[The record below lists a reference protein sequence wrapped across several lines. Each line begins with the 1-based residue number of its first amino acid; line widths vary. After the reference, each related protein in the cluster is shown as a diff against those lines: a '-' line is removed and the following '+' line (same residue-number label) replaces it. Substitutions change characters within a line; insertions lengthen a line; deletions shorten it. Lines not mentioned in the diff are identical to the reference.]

1 MIKPVKMKKIYLAI
15 PRRYETE
22 ILEEIGKLGA
32 IQLISERAMI
42 GEEPENLDL
51 YDRFLRIDERVN
63 TLINTLYNI
72 REKFSPSLS
81 KQQSKHIPQY
91 EEIKPLKTTLDEI
104 KAYVSDYEKK
114 IDELT
119 RKVDLLQKEL
129 EDLNITKDRLL
140 LMQASDIDI
149 TSIGDHK
156 FIFVKVGLLN
166 NALIPKLDEY
176 LRDFKVIYDVK
187 QVKPRESLVIIVA
200 LNEYKANVEK
210 ALTLLN
216 FNEFKFPE
224 NLPSNPKEA
233 LEDLNN
239 RISSKINELENLTK
253 TVQEIRRDL
262 RSRRDYVA
270 FLREAKTSL
279 LRTKNLSIIQ
289 GWVLER
295 SIKILES
302 KVSQLTGKVFYL
314 KIEDPR
320 EDEDVPVELANKG
333 LLKHFE
339 LLTVV
344 QGIPNY
350 KEIDP
355 TLIYSIL
362 FPIMYGMMF
371 GDVGNGLVILIW
383 GFLFYRRSKPFLGIP
398 KRALNRLGIIMMI
411 GGLSAMIFG
420 VLYGSVFLYETLFHP
435 LWLRPTENINGIIVI
450 ALEFGVVQ
458 LIIALILNIINNIS
472 RGEIKEAVF
481 SGKGVIG
488 LAYYI
493 IGVLLA
499 IKLIK
504 GGLQLS
510 LFLAPD
516 NQPLTFTALA
526 LLVIIFLSPTIK
538 HIGSHYSL
546 GENMIEG
553 FGEFIEVF
561 LSYITNSISY
571 VRLAAFAIAH
581 GVLASFAHILGES
594 IGLIPSLLL
603 VNIIVILIEGFAA
616 GIQSIRLIY
625 YEFSTKFFRGNG
637 TRFKP
642 IKLTITE

>member
-1 MIKPVKMKKIYLAI
+1 MKKIYLAV

-22 ILEEIGKLGA
+22 VLEEIGKLGA
-32 IQLISERAMI
+32 IQLISERASI

-63 TLINTLYNI
+63 TLLNTLYNI
-72 REKFSPSLS
+72 KEKFSPSLL
-81 KQQSKHIPQY
+81 KQRTKPVPLVT
-91 EEIKPLKTTLDEI
+91 EETRSLKITIDEI
-104 KAYVSDYEKK
+104 KMYVNDYEKK
-114 IDELT
+114 VDELT
-119 RKVDLLQKEL
+119 RKVDILQKEL
-129 EDLNITKDRLL
+129 EELSTVRDRLT
-140 LMQASDIDI
+140 LMQASDVDI
-149 TSIGDHK
+149 SSIGDHK
-156 FIFVKVGLLN
+156 FIFVKVGLLSN
-166 NALIPKLDEY
+166 TLIPKLDEY
-176 LRDFKVIYDVK
+176 LRDFKVVYDVK
-187 QVKPRESLVIIVA
+187 QVRPRESLVIIAA
-200 LNEYKANVEK
+200 LNEYKVNVEK

-224 NLPSNPKEA
+224 KIPSNPKEA
-233 LEDLNN
+233 LEDLDK
-239 RISSKINELENLTK
+239 RISLKINELENLTK
-253 TVQEIRRDL
+253 TIQEVRKEL
-262 RSRRDYVA
+262 KSRRDYVS
-270 FLREAKTSL
+270 FLREAKASL

-289 GWVLER
+289 GWIPEN
-295 SIKILES
+295 SIKILEN
-302 KVSQLTGKVFYL
+302 KVTELTSKVFYL
-314 KIEDPR
+314 KVEDPR
-320 EDEDVPVELANKG
+320 EDEEVPVQLSNRG

-371 GDVGNGLVILIW
+371 GDVGNGLIILIW
-383 GFLFYRRSKPFLGIP
+383 GLLFYKRSKPFLGIP
-398 KRALNRLGIIMMI
+398 RRALNRLGIIMMI

-420 VLYGSVFLYETLFHP
+420 VLYGSVFLDETLLHP
-435 LWLRPTENINGIIVI
+435 LWLRPTENINTIMAI
-450 ALEFGVVQ
+450 ALEFGVAQ

-472 RGEIKEAVF
+472 RGEIKEAIF

-488 LAYYI
+488 LIYYI
-493 IGVLLA
+493 IGIILA
-499 IKLIK
+499 INLIK

-510 LFLAPD
+510 LFLAPQ
-516 NQPLTFTALA
+516 NQPLTFSALA
-526 LLVIIFLSPTIK
+526 MLAIIFLSPTIK
-538 HIGSHYSL
+538 HIGSHHSL
-546 GENMIEG
+546 GENLIEG

-642 IKLTITE
+642 IKLTIAE

>member
-22 ILEEIGKLGA
+22 VLEEIGKLGA
-32 IQLISERAMI
+32 IQLISERATI

-51 YDRFLRIDERVN
+51 YDRFLRIDERIN
-63 TLINTLYNI
+63 TLTNTLYNI
-72 REKFSPSLS
+72 REKFSSS
-81 KQQSKHIPQY
+81 SQKQQSKPTPQY
-91 EEIKPLKTTLDEI
+91 EEIKTLKTTLNEI
-104 KAYVSDYEKK
+104 KMYVNDYEKK
-114 IDELT
+114 VDELT
-119 RKVDLLQKEL
+119 RRVDMLQKEL
-129 EDLNITKDRLL
+129 EELSIIKERLS

-149 TSIGDHK
+149 NSVGDHK

-176 LRDFKVIYDVK
+176 LRDFKVVYDVK
-187 QVKPRESLVIIVA
+187 QVKPRESLVVIVA
-200 LNEYKANVEK
+200 LNEYKTNVEK

-233 LEDLNN
+233 LEDLDK
-239 RISSKINELENLTK
+239 RISLKINELEDLTK
-253 TVQEIRRDL
+253 TVQEVRKDL
-262 RSRRDYVA
+262 RSRRDYVG
-270 FLREAKTSL
+270 FLREAKASL
-279 LRTKNLSIIQ
+279 LRTKNLSIVQ
-289 GWVLER
+289 GWIPERLIKNLEN
-295 SIKILES
+295 
-302 KVSQLTGKVFYL
+302 KVSQLTSKIFYL
-314 KIEDPR
+314 KVEDPR
-320 EDEDVPVELANKG
+320 EDEEVPVELANKG

-344 QGIPNY
+344 QGIPSY

-371 GDVGNGLVILIW
+371 GDVGNGLIILIW
-383 GFLFYRRSKPFLGIP
+383 GFLFYKRSKPFLGIP
-398 KRALNRLGIIMMI
+398 RRALNRLGIIMMI

-420 VLYGSVFLYETLFHP
+420 ILYGSVFLDETLLHP
-435 LWLRPTENINGIIVI
+435 LWLRPTENINGIMAI
-450 ALEFGVVQ
+450 ALEFGVAQ

-488 LAYYI
+488 LVYYI
-493 IGVLLA
+493 VGIILA

-510 LFLAPD
+510 LFLTPD
-516 NQPLTFTALA
+516 NQPLTFSALA
-526 LLVIIFLSPTIK
+526 LLAIIFLSPTIK
-538 HIGSHYSL
+538 HIGSHHSL

-594 IGLIPSLLL
+594 IGLLPSLLL

-625 YEFSTKFFRGNG
+625 YEFSTKFFKGNG

-642 IKLTITE
+642 IKLIITE

>member
-1 MIKPVKMKKIYLAI
+1 MKKIYLAI

-22 ILEEIGKLGA
+22 VLEEIGKLGA
-32 IQLISERAMI
+32 IQLISERATI

-51 YDRFLRIDERVN
+51 YDRFLRIDERIN
-63 TLINTLYNI
+63 TLTNTLYNI
-72 REKFSPSLS
+72 REKFSSS
-81 KQQSKHIPQY
+81 SQKQQSKSTPQY
-91 EEIKPLKTTLDEI
+91 EEIKTLKTTLNEI
-104 KAYVSDYEKK
+104 KMYVNDYEKK
-114 IDELT
+114 VDELT
-119 RKVDLLQKEL
+119 RRVDMLQKEL
-129 EDLNITKDRLL
+129 EELSIIKERLS

-149 TSIGDHK
+149 NSVGDHK

-176 LRDFKVIYDVK
+176 LRDFKVVYDVK
-187 QVKPRESLVIIVA
+187 QVKPRESLVVIVA
-200 LNEYKANVEK
+200 LNEYKTNVEK

-233 LEDLNN
+233 LEDLDK
-239 RISSKINELENLTK
+239 RISLKINELEDLTK
-253 TVQEIRRDL
+253 TVQEVRKDL
-262 RSRRDYVA
+262 RSRRDYVG
-270 FLREAKTSL
+270 FLREAKASL
-279 LRTKNLSIIQ
+279 LRTKNLSIVQ
-289 GWVLER
+289 GWIPERLIKNLEN
-295 SIKILES
+295 
-302 KVSQLTGKVFYL
+302 KVSQLTSKIFYL
-314 KIEDPR
+314 KVEDPR
-320 EDEDVPVELANKG
+320 EDEEVPVELANKG

-344 QGIPNY
+344 QGIPSY

-371 GDVGNGLVILIW
+371 GDVGNGLIILIW
-383 GFLFYRRSKPFLGIP
+383 GFLFYKRSKPFLGIP
-398 KRALNRLGIIMMI
+398 RRALNRLGIIMMI

-420 VLYGSVFLYETLFHP
+420 ILYGSVFLDETLLHP
-435 LWLRPTENINGIIVI
+435 LWLRPTENINGIMAI
-450 ALEFGVVQ
+450 ALEFGVAQ

-488 LAYYI
+488 LVYYI
-493 IGVLLA
+493 VGIILA

-510 LFLAPD
+510 LFLTPD
-516 NQPLTFTALA
+516 NQPLTFSALA
-526 LLVIIFLSPTIK
+526 LLAIIFLSPTIK
-538 HIGSHYSL
+538 HIGSHHSL

-594 IGLIPSLLL
+594 IGLLPSLLL

-625 YEFSTKFFRGNG
+625 YEFSTKFFKGNG

-642 IKLTITE
+642 IKLIITE

>member
-1 MIKPVKMKKIYLAI
+1 VIKPVKMKKIYLAI

-22 ILEEIGKLGA
+22 VLEEIGKLGA
-32 IQLISERAMI
+32 IQLISERATI

-51 YDRFLRIDERVN
+51 YDRFLRIDERIN
-63 TLINTLYNI
+63 TLTNTLYNI
-72 REKFSPSLS
+72 REKFSSS
-81 KQQSKHIPQY
+81 SQKQQSKPTPQY
-91 EEIKPLKTTLDEI
+91 EEIKTLKTTLNEI
-104 KAYVSDYEKK
+104 KMYVNDYEKK
-114 IDELT
+114 VDELT
-119 RKVDLLQKEL
+119 RRVDMLQKEL
-129 EDLNITKDRLL
+129 EELSIIKERLS

-149 TSIGDHK
+149 NSVGDHK

-176 LRDFKVIYDVK
+176 LRDFKVVYDVK
-187 QVKPRESLVIIVA
+187 QVKPRESLVVIVA
-200 LNEYKANVEK
+200 LNEYKTNVEK

-233 LEDLNN
+233 LEDLDK
-239 RISSKINELENLTK
+239 RISLKINELEDLTK
-253 TVQEIRRDL
+253 TVQEVRKDL
-262 RSRRDYVA
+262 RSRRDYVG
-270 FLREAKTSL
+270 FLREAKASL
-279 LRTKNLSIIQ
+279 LRTKNLSIVQ
-289 GWVLER
+289 GWIPERLIKNLEN
-295 SIKILES
+295 
-302 KVSQLTGKVFYL
+302 KVSQLTSKIFYL
-314 KIEDPR
+314 KVEDPR
-320 EDEDVPVELANKG
+320 EDEEVPVELANKG

-344 QGIPNY
+344 QGIPSY

-371 GDVGNGLVILIW
+371 GDVGNGLIILIW
-383 GFLFYRRSKPFLGIP
+383 GFLFYKRSKPFLGIP
-398 KRALNRLGIIMMI
+398 RRALNRLGIIMMI

-420 VLYGSVFLYETLFHP
+420 ILYGSVFLDETLLHP
-435 LWLRPTENINGIIVI
+435 LWLRPTENINGIMAI
-450 ALEFGVVQ
+450 ALEFGVAQ

-488 LAYYI
+488 LVYYI
-493 IGVLLA
+493 VGIILA

-510 LFLAPD
+510 LFLTPD
-516 NQPLTFTALA
+516 NQPLTFSALA
-526 LLVIIFLSPTIK
+526 LLAIIFLSPTIK
-538 HIGSHYSL
+538 HIGSHHSL

-594 IGLIPSLLL
+594 IGLLPSLLL

-625 YEFSTKFFRGNG
+625 YEFSTKFFKGNG

-642 IKLTITE
+642 IKLIITE

>member
-1 MIKPVKMKKIYLAI
+1 MKKIYLAI

-22 ILEEIGKLGA
+22 VLEEIGKLGA
-32 IQLISERAMI
+32 IQLISERATI

-51 YDRFLRIDERVN
+51 YDRFLRIDERIN
-63 TLINTLYNI
+63 TLTNTLYNI
-72 REKFSPSLS
+72 REKFSSS
-81 KQQSKHIPQY
+81 SQKQQSKPTPQY
-91 EEIKPLKTTLDEI
+91 EEIKTLKTTLNEI
-104 KAYVSDYEKK
+104 KMYVNDYEKK
-114 IDELT
+114 VDELT
-119 RKVDLLQKEL
+119 RRVDMLQKEL
-129 EDLNITKDRLL
+129 EELSIIKERLS

-149 TSIGDHK
+149 NSVGDHK

-176 LRDFKVIYDVK
+176 LRDFKVVYDVK
-187 QVKPRESLVIIVA
+187 QVKPRESLVVIVA
-200 LNEYKANVEK
+200 LNEYKTNVEK

-233 LEDLNN
+233 LEDLDK
-239 RISSKINELENLTK
+239 RISLKINELEDLTK
-253 TVQEIRRDL
+253 TVQEVRKDL
-262 RSRRDYVA
+262 RSRRDYVG
-270 FLREAKTSL
+270 FLREAKASL
-279 LRTKNLSIIQ
+279 LRTKNLSIVQ
-289 GWVLER
+289 GWIPERLIKNLEN
-295 SIKILES
+295 
-302 KVSQLTGKVFYL
+302 KVSQLTSKIFYL
-314 KIEDPR
+314 KVEDPR
-320 EDEDVPVELANKG
+320 EDEEVPVELANKG

-344 QGIPNY
+344 QGIPSY

-371 GDVGNGLVILIW
+371 GDVGNGLIILIW
-383 GFLFYRRSKPFLGIP
+383 GFLFYKRSKPFLGIP
-398 KRALNRLGIIMMI
+398 RRALNRLGIIMMI

-420 VLYGSVFLYETLFHP
+420 ILYGSVFLYETSP
-435 LWLRPTENINGIIVI
+435 LWLRPTENINGIMAI
-450 ALEFGVVQ
+450 ALEFGVAQ

-488 LAYYI
+488 LVYYI
-493 IGVLLA
+493 VGIILA

-510 LFLAPD
+510 LFLTPD
-516 NQPLTFTALA
+516 NQPLTFSALA
-526 LLVIIFLSPTIK
+526 LLAIIFLSPTIK
-538 HIGSHYSL
+538 HIGSHHSL

-594 IGLIPSLLL
+594 IGLLPSLLL

-625 YEFSTKFFRGNG
+625 YEFSTKFFKGNG

-642 IKLTITE
+642 IKLIITE

>member
-1 MIKPVKMKKIYLAI
+1 MKKIYLAI

-22 ILEEIGKLGA
+22 VLEEIGKLGA
-32 IQLISERAMI
+32 IQLISERATI

-51 YDRFLRIDERVN
+51 YDRFLRIDERIN

-72 REKFSPSLS
+72 REKFSSS
-81 KQQSKHIPQY
+81 SQKQQSKPTPQY
-91 EEIKPLKTTLDEI
+91 EEIKTLKTTLNEI
-104 KAYVSDYEKK
+104 KMYVNDYEKK
-114 IDELT
+114 VDELT
-119 RKVDLLQKEL
+119 RRVDMLQKEL
-129 EDLNITKDRLL
+129 EELSIIKERLS

-149 TSIGDHK
+149 NSVGDHK

-176 LRDFKVIYDVK
+176 LRDFKVVYDVK
-187 QVKPRESLVIIVA
+187 QVKPRESLVVIVA
-200 LNEYKANVEK
+200 LNEYKTNVEK

-233 LEDLNN
+233 LEDLDK
-239 RISSKINELENLTK
+239 RISLKINELEDLTK
-253 TVQEIRRDL
+253 TVQEVRKDL
-262 RSRRDYVA
+262 RSRRDYVG
-270 FLREAKTSL
+270 FLREAKASL
-279 LRTKNLSIIQ
+279 LRTKNLSIVQ
-289 GWVLER
+289 GWIPERLIKNLEN
-295 SIKILES
+295 
-302 KVSQLTGKVFYL
+302 KVSQLTSKIFYL
-314 KIEDPR
+314 KVEDPR
-320 EDEDVPVELANKG
+320 EDEEVPVELANKG

-344 QGIPNY
+344 QGIPSY

-355 TLIYSIL
+355 TLFYSIL

-371 GDVGNGLVILIW
+371 GDVGNGLIILIW
-383 GFLFYRRSKPFLGIP
+383 GFLFYKRSKPFLGIP
-398 KRALNRLGIIMMI
+398 RRALNRLGIIMMI

-420 VLYGSVFLYETLFHP
+420 ILYGSVFLDETLLHP
-435 LWLRPTENINGIIVI
+435 LWLRPTENINGIMAI
-450 ALEFGVVQ
+450 ALEFGVAQ

-488 LAYYI
+488 LVYYI
-493 IGVLLA
+493 VGIILA

-510 LFLAPD
+510 LFLTPD
-516 NQPLTFTALA
+516 NQPLTFSALA
-526 LLVIIFLSPTIK
+526 LLAIIFLSPTIK
-538 HIGSHYSL
+538 HIGSHHSL

-594 IGLIPSLLL
+594 IGLLPSLLL

-625 YEFSTKFFRGNG
+625 YEFSTKFFKGNG

-642 IKLTITE
+642 IKLIITE

>member
-22 ILEEIGKLGA
+22 VLEEIGKLGA
-32 IQLISERAMI
+32 IQLISERATI

-51 YDRFLRIDERVN
+51 YDRFLRIDERIN

-72 REKFSPSLS
+72 REKFSSS
-81 KQQSKHIPQY
+81 SQKQQSKPTPQY
-91 EEIKPLKTTLDEI
+91 EEIKTLKTTLNEI
-104 KAYVSDYEKK
+104 KMYVNDYEKK
-114 IDELT
+114 VDELT
-119 RKVDLLQKEL
+119 RRVDMLQKEL
-129 EDLNITKDRLL
+129 EELSIIKERLS

-149 TSIGDHK
+149 NSVGDHK

-176 LRDFKVIYDVK
+176 LRDFKVVYDVK
-187 QVKPRESLVIIVA
+187 QVKPRESLVVIVA
-200 LNEYKANVEK
+200 LNEYKTNVEK

-233 LEDLNN
+233 LEDLDK
-239 RISSKINELENLTK
+239 RISLKINELEDLTK
-253 TVQEIRRDL
+253 TVQEVRKDL
-262 RSRRDYVA
+262 RSRRDYVG
-270 FLREAKTSL
+270 FLREAKASL
-279 LRTKNLSIIQ
+279 LRTKNLSIVQ
-289 GWVLER
+289 GWIPERLIKNLEN
-295 SIKILES
+295 
-302 KVSQLTGKVFYL
+302 KVSQLTSKIFYL
-314 KIEDPR
+314 KVEDPR
-320 EDEDVPVELANKG
+320 EDEEVPVELANKG

-344 QGIPNY
+344 QGIPSY

-355 TLIYSIL
+355 TLFYSIL

-371 GDVGNGLVILIW
+371 GDVGNGLIILIW
-383 GFLFYRRSKPFLGIP
+383 GFLFYKRSKPFLGIP
-398 KRALNRLGIIMMI
+398 RRALNRLGIIMMI

-420 VLYGSVFLYETLFHP
+420 ILYGSVFLDETLLHP
-435 LWLRPTENINGIIVI
+435 LWLRPTENINGIMAI
-450 ALEFGVVQ
+450 ALEFGVAQ

-488 LAYYI
+488 LVYYI
-493 IGVLLA
+493 VGIILA

-510 LFLAPD
+510 LFLTPD
-516 NQPLTFTALA
+516 NQPLTFSALA
-526 LLVIIFLSPTIK
+526 LLAIIFLSPTIK
-538 HIGSHYSL
+538 HIGSHHSL

-594 IGLIPSLLL
+594 IGLLPSLLL

-625 YEFSTKFFRGNG
+625 YEFSTKFFKGNG

-642 IKLTITE
+642 IKLIITE

>member
-22 ILEEIGKLGA
+22 VLEEIGKLGA
-32 IQLISERAMI
+32 IQLISERATI

-51 YDRFLRIDERVN
+51 YDRFLRIDERIN
-63 TLINTLYNI
+63 TLTNTLYNI
-72 REKFSPSLS
+72 REKFSSPSQ
-81 KQQSKHIPQY
+81 KQQSKPTPQY
-91 EEIKPLKTTLDEI
+91 EEIKTLKTTLNEI
-104 KAYVSDYEKK
+104 KMYVNDYEKK
-114 IDELT
+114 VDELT
-119 RKVDLLQKEL
+119 RRVDMLQKEL
-129 EDLNITKDRLL
+129 EELSIIKERLS

-149 TSIGDHK
+149 NSVGDHK

-176 LRDFKVIYDVK
+176 LRDFKVVYDVK
-187 QVKPRESLVIIVA
+187 QVKPRESLVVIVA
-200 LNEYKANVEK
+200 LNEYKTNVEK

-233 LEDLNN
+233 LEDLDK
-239 RISSKINELENLTK
+239 RISLKINELEDLTK
-253 TVQEIRRDL
+253 TVQEVRKDL
-262 RSRRDYVA
+262 RSRRDYVG
-270 FLREAKTSL
+270 FLREAKASL
-279 LRTKNLSIIQ
+279 LRTKNLSIVQ
-289 GWVLER
+289 GWIPERLIKNLEN
-295 SIKILES
+295 
-302 KVSQLTGKVFYL
+302 KVSQLTSKIFYL
-314 KIEDPR
+314 KVEDPR
-320 EDEDVPVELANKG
+320 EDEEVPVELANKG

-344 QGIPNY
+344 QGIPSY

-371 GDVGNGLVILIW
+371 GDVGNGLIILIW
-383 GFLFYRRSKPFLGIP
+383 GFLFYKRSKPFLGIP
-398 KRALNRLGIIMMI
+398 RRALNRLGIIMMI

-420 VLYGSVFLYETLFHP
+420 ILYGSVFLDETLLHP
-435 LWLRPTENINGIIVI
+435 LWLRPTENINGIMAI
-450 ALEFGVVQ
+450 ALEFGVAQ

-488 LAYYI
+488 LVYYI
-493 IGVLLA
+493 VGIILA

-510 LFLAPD
+510 LFLTPD
-516 NQPLTFTALA
+516 NQPLTFSALA
-526 LLVIIFLSPTIK
+526 LLAIIFLSPTIK
-538 HIGSHYSL
+538 HIGSHHSL

-594 IGLIPSLLL
+594 IGLLPSLLL

-625 YEFSTKFFRGNG
+625 YEFSTKFFKGNG

-642 IKLTITE
+642 IKLIITE

>member
-1 MIKPVKMKKIYLAI
+1 MKKIYLAI

-22 ILEEIGKLGA
+22 VLEEIGKLGA
-32 IQLISERAMI
+32 IQLISERATI

-51 YDRFLRIDERVN
+51 YDRFLRIDERIN
-63 TLINTLYNI
+63 TLTNTLYNI
-72 REKFSPSLS
+72 REKFSSPSQ
-81 KQQSKHIPQY
+81 KQQSKPTPQY
-91 EEIKPLKTTLDEI
+91 EEIKTLKTTLNEI
-104 KAYVSDYEKK
+104 KMYVNDYEKK
-114 IDELT
+114 VDELT
-119 RKVDLLQKEL
+119 RRVDMLQKEL
-129 EDLNITKDRLL
+129 EELSIIKERLS

-149 TSIGDHK
+149 NSVGDHK

-176 LRDFKVIYDVK
+176 LRDFKVVYDVK
-187 QVKPRESLVIIVA
+187 QVKPRESLVVIVA
-200 LNEYKANVEK
+200 LNEYKTNVEK

-233 LEDLNN
+233 LEDLDK
-239 RISSKINELENLTK
+239 RISLKINELEDLTK
-253 TVQEIRRDL
+253 TVQEVRKDL
-262 RSRRDYVA
+262 RSRRDYVG
-270 FLREAKTSL
+270 FLREAKASL
-279 LRTKNLSIIQ
+279 LRTKNLSIVQ
-289 GWVLER
+289 GWIPERLIKNLEN
-295 SIKILES
+295 
-302 KVSQLTGKVFYL
+302 KVSQLTSKIFYL
-314 KIEDPR
+314 KVEDPR
-320 EDEDVPVELANKG
+320 EDEEVPVELANKG

-344 QGIPNY
+344 QGIPSY

-371 GDVGNGLVILIW
+371 GDVGNGLIILIW
-383 GFLFYRRSKPFLGIP
+383 GFLFYKRSKPFLGIP
-398 KRALNRLGIIMMI
+398 RRALNRLGIIMMI

-420 VLYGSVFLYETLFHP
+420 ILYGSVFLDETLLHP
-435 LWLRPTENINGIIVI
+435 LWLRPTENINGIMAI
-450 ALEFGVVQ
+450 ALEFGVAQ

-488 LAYYI
+488 LVYYI
-493 IGVLLA
+493 VGIILA

-510 LFLAPD
+510 LFLTPD
-516 NQPLTFTALA
+516 NQPLTFSALA
-526 LLVIIFLSPTIK
+526 LLAIIFLSPTIK
-538 HIGSHYSL
+538 HIGSHHSL

-594 IGLIPSLLL
+594 IGLLPSLLL

-625 YEFSTKFFRGNG
+625 YEFSTKFFKGNG

-642 IKLTITE
+642 IKLIITE

>member
-1 MIKPVKMKKIYLAI
+1 VIKPVKMKKIYLAI

-22 ILEEIGKLGA
+22 VLEEIGKLGA
-32 IQLISERAMI
+32 IQLISERATI

-51 YDRFLRIDERVN
+51 YDRFLRIDERIN
-63 TLINTLYNI
+63 TLTNTLYNI
-72 REKFSPSLS
+72 REKFSSS
-81 KQQSKHIPQY
+81 SQKQQSKPTPQY
-91 EEIKPLKTTLDEI
+91 EEIKTLKTTLNEI
-104 KAYVSDYEKK
+104 KMYVNDYEKK
-114 IDELT
+114 VDELT
-119 RKVDLLQKEL
+119 RRVDMLQKEL
-129 EDLNITKDRLL
+129 EELSIIKERLSL
-140 LMQASDIDI
+140 IQASDIDI
-149 TSIGDHK
+149 NSVGDHK

-176 LRDFKVIYDVK
+176 LRDFKVVYDVK
-187 QVKPRESLVIIVA
+187 QVKPRESLVVIVA
-200 LNEYKANVEK
+200 LNEYKTNVEK

-233 LEDLNN
+233 LEDLDK
-239 RISSKINELENLTK
+239 RISLKINELEDLTK
-253 TVQEIRRDL
+253 TVQEVRKDL
-262 RSRRDYVA
+262 RSRRDYVG
-270 FLREAKTSL
+270 FLREAKASL
-279 LRTKNLSIIQ
+279 LRTKNLSIVQ
-289 GWVLER
+289 GWIPERLIKNLEN
-295 SIKILES
+295 
-302 KVSQLTGKVFYL
+302 KVSQLTSKIFYL
-314 KIEDPR
+314 KVEDPR
-320 EDEDVPVELANKG
+320 EDEEVPVELANKG

-344 QGIPNY
+344 QGIPSY

-371 GDVGNGLVILIW
+371 GDVGNGLIILIW
-383 GFLFYRRSKPFLGIP
+383 GFLFYKRSKPFLGIP
-398 KRALNRLGIIMMI
+398 RRALNRLGIIMMI

-420 VLYGSVFLYETLFHP
+420 ILYGSVFLDETLLHP
-435 LWLRPTENINGIIVI
+435 LWLRPTENINGIMAI
-450 ALEFGVVQ
+450 ALEFGVAQ

-493 IGVLLA
+493 VGIILA

-510 LFLAPD
+510 LFLTPD
-516 NQPLTFTALA
+516 NQPLTFSALA
-526 LLVIIFLSPTIK
+526 LLAIIFLSPTIK
-538 HIGSHYSL
+538 HIGSHHSL

-594 IGLIPSLLL
+594 IGLLPSLLL

-625 YEFSTKFFRGNG
+625 YEFSTKFFKGNG

-642 IKLTITE
+642 IKLIITE

>member
-1 MIKPVKMKKIYLAI
+1 MKKIYLAI

-22 ILEEIGKLGA
+22 VLEEIGKLGA
-32 IQLISERAMI
+32 IQLISERATI

-51 YDRFLRIDERVN
+51 YDRFLRIDERIN
-63 TLINTLYNI
+63 TLTNTLYNI
-72 REKFSPSLS
+72 REKFSSS
-81 KQQSKHIPQY
+81 SQKQQSKPTPQY
-91 EEIKPLKTTLDEI
+91 EEIKTLKTTLNEI
-104 KAYVSDYEKK
+104 KMYVNDYEKK
-114 IDELT
+114 VDELT
-119 RKVDLLQKEL
+119 RRVDMLQKEL
-129 EDLNITKDRLL
+129 EELSIIKERLS

-149 TSIGDHK
+149 NSVGDHK

-176 LRDFKVIYDVK
+176 LRDFKVVYDVK
-187 QVKPRESLVIIVA
+187 QVKPRESLVVIVA
-200 LNEYKANVEK
+200 LNEYKTNVEK

-233 LEDLNN
+233 LEDLDK
-239 RISSKINELENLTK
+239 RISLKINELEDLTK
-253 TVQEIRRDL
+253 TVQEVRKDL
-262 RSRRDYVA
+262 RSRRDYVG
-270 FLREAKTSL
+270 FLREAKASL
-279 LRTKNLSIIQ
+279 LRTKNLSIVQ
-289 GWVLER
+289 GWIPERLIKNLEN
-295 SIKILES
+295 
-302 KVSQLTGKVFYL
+302 KVSQLTSKIFYL
-314 KIEDPR
+314 KVEDPR
-320 EDEDVPVELANKG
+320 EDEEVPVELANKG

-344 QGIPNY
+344 QGIPSY

-371 GDVGNGLVILIW
+371 GDVGNGLIILIW
-383 GFLFYRRSKPFLGIP
+383 GFLFYKRSKPFLGIP
-398 KRALNRLGIIMMI
+398 RRALNRLGIIMMI

-420 VLYGSVFLYETLFHP
+420 ILYGSVFLDETLLHP
-435 LWLRPTENINGIIVI
+435 LWLRPTENINGIMAI
-450 ALEFGVVQ
+450 ALEFGVAQ

-488 LAYYI
+488 LVYYI
-493 IGVLLA
+493 VGIILA

-510 LFLAPD
+510 LFLTPD
-516 NQPLTFTALA
+516 NQPLTFSALA
-526 LLVIIFLSPTIK
+526 LLAIIFLSPTIK
-538 HIGSHYSL
+538 HIGSHHSL

-594 IGLIPSLLL
+594 IGLLPSLLL

-625 YEFSTKFFRGNG
+625 YEFSTKFFKGNG

-642 IKLTITE
+642 IKLIITE